1 MRVILA
7 IVLLLSAGCT
17 SAPLVSKTRPAH
29 SNFAHIISADI
40 PRAGSE
46 TLRIAYITE
55 VLFTNGRSALP
66 EVEPGELAPV
76 VALKDFFIRPGH
88 YKVGYGCGIKDG
100 GALYAEAHFA
110 PNQQY
115 IISCSKGTLRLI
127 IESGPN
133 NSFKPKPLRGSA

>member
-55 VLFTNGRSALP
+55 VLLPNGRSALP
-66 EVEPGELAPV
+66 EAELGELAPI
-76 VALKDFFIRPGH
+76 VALKNFFIRPGH

-115 IISCSKGTLRLI
+115 INSCSKGTLRLI